1 MSIFIRLE
9 SIFLSTLRIV
19 SAYLFFYYMELPNFL
34 HFPSPWVA
42 RRLV

>member
-1 MSIFIRLE
+1 MLIFTRLE
-9 SIFLSTLRIV
+9 SIFYQFYASLVPI
-19 SAYLFFYYMELPNFL
+19 YFYYMELPNFL